1 MDWQEQYEKAADA
14 EGASYSEMPLEQV
27 LQLVKQG
34 SYGDYYSIWRDVE
47 DRATLDQAGWLLYEV
62 LHHDIDY
69 LIRCNA
75 AEALLTLLG
84 CTDVMANLDRAVVLT
99 AHTVEERRPHLT
111 ALKQE
116 LEEKIGTPA
125 E

>member
-1 MDWQEQYEKAADA
+1 MNWQEQYENAADS
-14 EGASYSEMPLEQV
+14 EGDSYSEMPLEQV
-27 LQLVKQG
+27 LHQIKQG

-47 DRATLDQAGWLLYEV
+47 NRATLAEAGWLLYEV
-62 LHHDIDY
+62 LHRDIDY

-84 CTDVMANLDRAVVLT
+84 CTDVMENLDRAVALT
-99 AHTVEERRPHLT
+99 AHTVEERAPNLT

-116 LEEKIGTPA
+116 LEEKIGPPA